1 MKEKR
6 VHSTPLSWRSP
17 LLAIVWALL
26 AVVSVAQ
33 VGHGTVS
40 GRAMDR
46 EGAVLPGA
54 RVKLEP
60 GNMVGATNDVG
71 EFSFIGLAP
80 GEYTLTISYV
90 GFAAFTQQV
99 KVTASQTTR
108 VEAKMVVSVKN
119 EEVIVVA
126 DAQGVA
132 QAINEQRTS
141 DNILD
146 VMPEGVINSLPNE
159 NVADVVGRMPGVSLE
174 RDEGEGKYVQI
185 RGTEPRLNNTT
196 VDGVELP
203 APEDNVRQFKLDT
216 IPSDIVEA
224 VEVNKTLAANQDADA
239 IGGTVNLV
247 TKKAGDLP
255 TVKLEGVGGFTP
267 IENTRYVGLALG
279 TVGARFGAQK
289 RFGAL
294 LSGSYDY
301 NGRGIDDIEPSPN
314 DTAVPSYGSIDL
326 REYRYQRTRYGFGGS
341 LDYKL
346 KDPASGLYL
355 HYFGADFRD
364 YGNKW
369 VYTLKDE
376 TGCPTATNPAP
387 CPAPKFKTSQR
398 APNYGADSVG
408 IGGKHVFNGAW
419 LSWELSAA
427 RSREGGAAGNPG
439 ADFAYNGITTVGGN
453 PNGPALCDYVGAPD
467 IHLPQ
472 FSSTCTA
479 PGTPFYD
486 PTQWSLEDIN
496 TTTGSTSQVNLQGA
510 ISYATNYH
518 IGSHFST
525 FEFGFKVRNAHKGQ
539 DAYTPVY
546 DQTLFGTAVNP
557 NSPPANCTGSNQPN
571 CTPLMTQYL
580 NGFTNQHYYFGAYG
594 PYGPV
599 TSFSKISGDI
609 NNLVSQD
616 IMPLDQE
623 QTQFSSDS
631 ANFDLTERVS
641 AAYAMNTIEFGRFR
655 LQTGLRIEATQLNIL
670 GFVVNQTQVPPPAAE
685 PTLNPTL
692 SAQTIPEPASNW
704 YWNPLPS
711 VQLRYRI
718 TDDSDIRAVYARAI
732 SRPNPYDMV
741 PYVTVDQT
749 TSPFT
754 VTTGNPNLK
763 PEHAN
768 DYDLLYEHYL
778 KPYGEIQAGFFY
790 KQLNQPIYYLLDPN
804 YAGTQYPQY
813 VGDNFSYII
822 NGVNAKL
829 YGVEFAYIQHFGF
842 LPGAWGG
849 FGLMANYSKTGSSA
863 GTLPLRTD
871 NPALQ
876 RQTPTMWNLSPS
888 YDHGRFSARLGAT
901 YNSASIYQYQWNAIA
916 SEPQCVQ
923 NGNCEDP
930 AGLGPKGP
938 LGDNYLYA
946 HLQVDAQASFRIQ
959 RQVTLLWQG
968 LNLTNMVFGFYN
980 GSPWYVTQREYY
992 HPTYS
997 FGLRW
1002 EPRRE

>member
-1 MKEKR
+1 MR
-6 VHSTPLSWRSP
+6 RNDFFLIRTSFCRFAVTLAAM
-17 LLAIVWALL
+17 LLLIITAT
-26 AVVSVAQ
+26 AQ
-33 VGHGTVS
+33 QKSGSIT
-40 GRAMDR
+40 GRAVDTQ
-46 EGAVLPGA
+46 GAVLPGA
-54 RVKLEP
+54 RVRVQP
-60 GNMVGATNDVG
+60 GDVTAATDGQG

-80 GEYTLTISYV
+80 GDYTLTISYV
-90 GFAAFTQQV
+90 GFANFSQPV
-99 KVTASQTTR
+99 KVIAGQMIR
-108 VEAKMVVSVKN
+108 VEAKMAVSAKN
-119 EEVIVVA
+119 EVVEVVA

-146 VMPEGVINSLPNE
+146 VMPEGVIQSLPNE
-159 NVADVVGRMPGVSLE
+159 NIADVVGRMPGVSLE

-216 IPSDIVEA
+216 IPSDIVES

-255 TVKLEGVGGFTP
+255 TLKLEGIGGFTP
-267 IENTRYVGLALG
+267 IVNTRYIGLVTG
-279 TVGARFGAQK
+279 TVGQRFGAGK

-294 LSGSYDY
+294 FTGSYDY
-301 NGRGIDDIEPSPN
+301 NGRGIDDIEPSVDPGFAIPTY
-314 DTAVPSYGSIDL
+314 DSIDI
-326 REYRYQRTRYGFGGS
+326 REYRYQRKRYGFGGS

-355 HYFGADFRD
+355 HYFDSDFRD

-369 VYTLKDE
+369 VYTLNN
-376 TGCPTATNPAP
+376 GGAP
-387 CPAPKFKTSQR
+387 HFSTSQR
-398 APNYGADSVG
+398 APDYGVASVAL
-408 IGGKHVFNGAW
+408 GGKHVFASSW

-427 RSREGGAAGNPG
+427 RSLEGGAAGNPG
-439 ADFAYNGITTVGGN
+439 ADFQPGTTSALINLTSCVN
-453 PNGPALCDYVGAPD
+453 TPGPDF
-467 IHLPQ
+467 HLPQ
-472 FSSTCTA
+472 WDPSCFGA
-479 PGTPFYD
+479 PTYD

-496 TTTGSTSQVNLQGA
+496 TTQGNTSQVNLQGA
-510 ISYATNYH
+510 VSYATNYH

-539 DAYTPVY
+539 DAYSPTY
-546 DQTLFGTAVNP
+546 DQVAYQLATG
-557 NSPPANCTGSNQPN
+557 NSQAPTCSTTVTTSCGPP
-571 CTPLMTQYL
+571 MTTYL
-580 NGFTNQHYYFGAYG
+580 IGFTNPNYYFHAY

-599 TSFSKISGDI
+599 TGFSKINDAIPG
-609 NNLVSQD
+609 LLSQSSPA
-616 IMPLDQE
+616 ITLDQE
-623 QTQFSSDS
+623 ATQFSSDS

-655 LQTGLRIEATQLNIL
+655 LQTGLRVEATQLNIL
-670 GFVVNQTQVPPPAAE
+670 GFVVTQTADPVTGA
-685 PTLNPTL
+685 L
-692 SAQTIPEPASNW
+692 SAVTTPTPANNW
-704 YWNPLPS
+704 YWDPLPS

-718 TDDSDIRAVYARAI
+718 TDDSDIRAVYGRGI
-732 SRPNPYDMV
+732 SRPNPYDLV
-741 PYVTVDQT
+741 PYVTVDQ
-749 TSPFT
+749 SSNPFK
-754 VTTGNPNLK
+754 VSIGNPNLK

-790 KQLNQPIYYLLDPN
+790 KQLSQPIYYLSDPQ
-804 YAGTQYPQY
+804 YGGTQYPQY
-813 VGDNFSYII
+813 AGDPFSYII
-822 NGVNAKL
+822 NGGNAKL
-829 YGVEFAYIQHFGF
+829 YGVEFAYIQRLGF

-849 FGLMANYSKTGSSA
+849 FGIMANFSKTGSSA
-863 GTLPLRTD
+863 GTIPLRND

-901 YNSASIYQYQWNAIA
+901 YNSASIYQYQWQ
-916 SEPQCVQ
+916 QCTPAQ
-923 NGNCEDP
+923 AMNSNCED
-930 AGLGPKGP
+930 ASYLGLKGP
-938 LGDNYLYA
+938 AGDNYLYA
-946 HLQVDAQASFRIQ
+946 HLQVDAQASVRVQ
-959 RQVTLLWQG
+959 RTLTVLWQG
-968 LNLTNMVFGFYN
+968 LNLTDQVFGFYN

-992 HPTYS
+992 KPTYS

-1002 EPRRE
+1002 EPRRAD